1 MNLKNKI
8 LIPFSIAT
16 SIDAFS
22 HMSLTSR
29 MVPKRFPLQ
38 SPLHYSDGI
47 DDDVSSEQFYDVT
60 TELPI
65 MKQVSPVSSQFESM
79 ILRQQAIDVT
89 ESSSSSSADSFISTT
104 PAVDDATKTK
114 MKATKTARTSKKKQ
128 VSSGLFAPAV
138 LLTKIIIGE
147 RRFNSLRGKIIGLH
161 SDIIAKFTK
170 TANTTKFG
178 TDVLKILFDAAD
190 KDRNG
195 TIDQQELTDALGA
208 LGFNFLKDKQIA
220 GIYKRAD
227 TNNDGKIDFDEWVV
241 EAPKVLK
248 NNLTKLAKQNGTAMG
263 LMA

>member
-178 TDVLKILFDAAD
+178 TDVLKILFDVAD
-190 KDRNG
+190 K
-195 TIDQQELTDALGA
+195 TLGA
-208 LGFNFLKDKQIA
+208 LGFIFIFLKEKQIA